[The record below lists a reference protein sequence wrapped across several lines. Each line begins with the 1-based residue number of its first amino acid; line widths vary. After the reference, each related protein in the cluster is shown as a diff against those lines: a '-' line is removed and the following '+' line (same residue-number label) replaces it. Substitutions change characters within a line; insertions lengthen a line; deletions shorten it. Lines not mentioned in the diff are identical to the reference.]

1 MLLTPRLKKFKAN
14 FTTTKQEEKPMNKDT
29 MKKEIE
35 RIFGVA
41 LKARREAARM
51 GRMG

>member
-1 MLLTPRLKKFKAN
+1 
-14 FTTTKQEEKPMNKDT
+14 MNAET

-41 LKARREAARM
+41 LKARREAARQ
-51 GRMG
+51 GKGGK